1 MSDPFGLEQNERI
14 TKSGVRNIFTPHAP
28 VKLQELLFG
37 RAEALK
43 QLVNQV
49 HTPGAFPILF
59 GDRGVGKT
67 SIAMVVLTLIRMS
80 NTHSGKTYFDS
91 KRCSSSETI
100 ESIFE
105 KTMEVC
111 GVDLSL
117 VESTQTVESA
127 GGSGVNVG
135 FIKADVGAKRTK
147 SQKHSTNIRNVTP
160 STIADLI
167 LKNLKGGLL
176 VIDETD
182 AIKDEAVKYQLAEIV
197 KLLSDGH
204 SNFKIMLVG
213 VAELSSALTAG
224 HPSIGRCGVETKL
237 DLMQEAE
244 IQKII
249 RAGALRIKPSMD
261 FDRDVIKRIAQL
273 SGGYPY
279 FAHLCALKCVE
290 DALREN
296 RKFIR
301 THHLPSALKSA
312 AYEAEQTLRASF
324 DLATSSATTG
334 MYRVVVDAAAQ
345 FGSANFS
352 ASDLRKKIQT
362 MTNKDTTQSALNNLF
377 KKLVSD
383 NHACILH
390 RVAKGTY
397 RFSDPRMPSYVSII
411 CESEKH
417 YPNKPSTLP
426 ASSTPKLV

>member
-147 SQKHSTNIRNVTP
+147 SQKHSTMNLPLLDVPLSCSIMRP
-160 STIADLI
+160 S
-167 LKNLKGGLL
+167 
-176 VIDETD
+176 
-182 AIKDEAVKYQLAEIV
+182 
-197 KLLSDGH
+197 
-204 SNFKIMLVG
+204 
-213 VAELSSALTAG
+213 
-224 HPSIGRCGVETKL
+224 
-237 DLMQEAE
+237 
-244 IQKII
+244 
-249 RAGALRIKPSMD
+249 
-261 FDRDVIKRIAQL
+261 
-273 SGGYPY
+273 
-279 FAHLCALKCVE
+279 
-290 DALREN
+290 
-296 RKFIR
+296 
-301 THHLPSALKSA
+301 
-312 AYEAEQTLRASF
+312 
-324 DLATSSATTG
+324 
-334 MYRVVVDAAAQ
+334 
-345 FGSANFS
+345 
-352 ASDLRKKIQT
+352 
-362 MTNKDTTQSALNNLF
+362 
-377 KKLVSD
+377 
-383 NHACILH
+383 
-390 RVAKGTY
+390 
-397 RFSDPRMPSYVSII
+397 
-411 CESEKH
+411 
-417 YPNKPSTLP
+417 
-426 ASSTPKLV
+426 